1 MMKKQFNWMRQQL
14 SYPSGRE
21 KNSSSPQDGWGY
33 NLVNIISTMNQQL
46 RGQETA
52 DYLTEDL
59 LQVEQRIEP
68 VKRAA
73 HNVHKRLVACL
84 QGQYG
89 AELDK
94 RVKKL
99 PLMALSVTMAE
110 SFKELDT
117 DSSLGKALEM
127 SCCIQSMLARIL
139 AEFEITLEQ
148 DVLQPLN
155 KLSEEELPVILKHK
169 KNLQKHILDWNSIKS
184 RLNQVAKNSNNSVSA
199 VTTSGASSAALKLE
213 NLKEE
218 EEEMK
223 RRVEQSKDEYMADL
237 YHFSTKED
245 SYAKYFIKL
254 LEIQAEYHQ
263 KSLESLNSS
272 LAELMSSDNQTDAPF
287 PLDAA
292 VPGVYGMPLE
302 THLKAAG
309 REIALPIEAC
319 VMMLLT
325 TGMREEGLFRL
336 AAGASVL
343 KKLKYYLDSGSNIL
357 DEFYVDPHAVAGA
370 LKCYLR
376 ELPQPLMTS
385 ELYDDWLKAA
395 SAKEPEVRLE
405 CLKDVC
411 NLLPKDN
418 YNNMRYLIRFLA
430 KLAEQQEVN
439 KMSPSNI
446 AIVLGPNLLWP
457 QENERS
463 QVQLDMASVSSI
475 QVVGVVE
482 PLIQNAEILFPG
494 DIDFNVS
501 SLFTPPLDI
510 KNQNIS
516 TTEEP
521 TAVFLPLESNPPIP
535 EERKNAE
542 VIPETVSSK
551 VTQSSTETTI
561 CPPTSL
567 SADETSRKTKRVAP
581 PRPTVPPPHPQTTPP
596 VHRNMAP
603 PPPPE
608 SPSIPKALP
617 RRTVGGPARAPGV
630 PPPLP
635 PQPAR
640 RQSLKALPS
649 PRPPSEATNN
659 KAAAAEEDS
668 TKVCSRETPKDS
680 VHTKKE
686 ANERKNSSPAAASQN
701 VEAPENVE
709 PPALQASD
717 WYRFLSP
724 SRERRASDW
733 LRLRE
738 EDGRGGRGV
747 GGECSS
753 SMAGCKRLSGACL
766 REVLDEA
773 QGLLFDCDGVLWT
786 GERAVPGAPELMER
800 LNQNGKI
807 TLFVSNNSRRSVA
820 ELERRFSRL
829 GFRGVRGEQVFSSAL
844 CSALY
849 LRKRLLGGEAGDGD
863 SAASTPGRVFVLGGE
878 GLRGELRD
886 AGLRLTDE
894 EGDGDEEPPGQEGLP
909 VRAVVV
915 GYDDQF
921 TFAKLSEAC
930 AYLRDPRCLLVAT
943 DPDPWHPLSS
953 GQRTPGTGSLTA
965 AVETASG
972 RKATVIG
979 KPNTYMFEC
988 IVERFGVDPSR
999 MLMVGDRLETDIL
1012 FGKNCGLDTVLTLTG
1027 VSHLEEAQAYMA
1039 SDSPSAKDLVPHYY
1053 VDSIADLIPGLDE

>member
-1 MMKKQFNWMRQQL
+1 MMKRQFNRMRQQL
-14 SYPSGRE
+14 SYPSSSGRA
-21 KNSSSPQDGWGY
+21 
-33 NLVNIISTMNQQL
+33 
-46 RGQETA
+46 QETA
-52 DYLTEDL
+52 EYLTEDL
-59 LQVEQRIEP
+59 LQTEQRIEP

-89 AELDK
+89 ADLDK
-94 RVKKL
+94 RVKRL
-99 PLMALSVTMAE
+99 PLMALSITMAE
-110 SFKELDT
+110 SFKELDM

-127 SCCIQSMLARIL
+127 SCCIQSTLARIL
-139 AEFEITLEQ
+139 AEFEITLER

-155 KLSEEELPVILKHK
+155 KLSEEELPIILKHK
-169 KNLQKHILDWNSIKS
+169 KNLQKLILDWNTIKS
-184 RLNQVAKNSNNSVSA
+184 RLNQAAKNSSNSTSA
-199 VTTSGASSAALKLE
+199 VTTSAASSAALKLE

-254 LEIQAEYHQ
+254 LEIQSEYHQ
-263 KSLESLNSS
+263 KSLESLNST
-272 LAELMSSDNQTDAPF
+272 LAELTGFHNQSDAPF
-287 PLDAA
+287 PSDAA
-292 VPGVYGMPLE
+292 MPGVYGMPLE
-302 THLKAAG
+302 THLKASG

-325 TGMREEGLFRL
+325 AGMQEEGLFRL

-343 KKLKYYLDSGSNIL
+343 KKLKYCLDSGSNIL
-357 DEFYVDPHAVAGA
+357 DEFYADPHAVAGA

-376 ELPQPLMTS
+376 ELPQPLMTF

-395 SAKEPEVRLE
+395 SAKESEIRLE
-405 CLKDVC
+405 YLKDAC
-411 NLLPKDN
+411 NHLPKDN
-418 YNNMRYLIRFLA
+418 YNNLRYLIRFLA

-457 QENERS
+457 QQNERS
-463 QVQLDMASVSSI
+463 QVQLDIASVSSI

-494 DIDFNVS
+494 DIDFSVS

-510 KNQNIS
+510 KNQNIP
-516 TTEEP
+516 TTEE
-521 TAVFLPLESNPPIP
+521 TTSVFLLSEPNSPLP
-535 EERKNAE
+535 ERKNAE

-551 VTQSSTETTI
+551 VTQPSTETTV
-561 CPPTSL
+561 CPPTSPP
-567 SADETSRKTKRVAP
+567 ADEASRKTKRVAP
-581 PRPTVPPPHPQTTPP
+581 PRPAMPPPHPQTTPP
-596 VHRNMAP
+596 VHISPA
-603 PPPPE
+603 PE

-617 RRTVGGPARAPGV
+617 RRTGGGAVRAPVG

-635 PQPAR
+635 PQPTR
-640 RQSLKALPS
+640 RQSHKAPPS
-649 PRPPSEATNN
+649 PRPPSEAMNN
-659 KAAAAEEDS
+659 KAAATEDAA
-668 TKVCSRETPKDS
+668 TNACSIEMCKDS
-680 VHTKKE
+680 IPTEKE
-686 ANERKNSSPAAASQN
+686 ANMGENSSPSAADQKAETLENGTVRFRLAAS
-701 VEAPENVE
+701 P
-709 PPALQASD
+709 
-717 WYRFLSP
+717 RG
-724 SRERRASDW
+724 RR
-733 LRLRE
+733 
-738 EDGRGGRGV
+738 GRA
-747 GGECSS
+747 GECGS
-753 SMAGCKRLSGACL
+753 SMAGCRRLSGACL
-766 REVLDEA
+766 REVLGEA

-786 GERAVPGAPELMER
+786 GDRAVPGAPELLER
-800 LNQNGKI
+800 LSQNGKT

-849 LRKRLLGGEAGDGD
+849 LRQRLLGGEAGAGD
-863 SAASTPGRVFVLGGE
+863 SPASTPGRVFVLGGE

-886 AGLRLTDE
+886 AGLRLAGE
-894 EGDGDEEPPGQEGLP
+894 EGDGDEEPPGQEAPP

-930 AYLRDPRCLLVAT
+930 AYLRDPQCLLVAT

-1027 VSHLEEAQAYMA
+1027 VSYLEEAQAYMA

>member
-14 SYPSGRE
+14 SYPSGRA
-21 KNSSSPQDGWGY
+21 
-33 NLVNIISTMNQQL
+33 
-46 RGQETA
+46 QETA

-94 RVKKL
+94 RVKRL
-99 PLMALSVTMAE
+99 PLMALSVSMAE

-155 KLSEEELPVILKHK
+155 KLSEEELPIILKHK
-169 KNLQKHILDWNSIKS
+169 KNLQKHILDWNTIKS
-184 RLNQVAKNSNNSVSA
+184 RLNQAAKNSSNSVSA

-223 RRVEQSKDEYMADL
+223 RKVEQSKDEYMADL

-263 KSLESLNSS
+263 KSLEFLNSS
-272 LAELMSSDNQTDAPF
+272 LAELMSSHNQTDAPF
-287 PLDAA
+287 SLDAA

-302 THLKAAG
+302 THLNTAG

-319 VMMLLT
+319 VRMLLN

-343 KKLKYYLDSGSNIL
+343 KKLKYCLDSGSNIL
-357 DEFYVDPHAVAGA
+357 DELYVDPHAVAGA

-395 SAKEPEVRLE
+395 SAKEPEIRLE
-405 CLKDVC
+405 CLKNVC

-418 YNNMRYLIRFLA
+418 YNNLRYLIRFLA

-463 QVQLDMASVSSI
+463 QVQLDLASVSSI

-510 KNQNIS
+510 KHENIP

-521 TAVFLPLESNPPIP
+521 TAVFLPLESNTPMP

-542 VIPETVSSK
+542 VIPETLSSK

-561 CPPTSL
+561 CPPTSV

-581 PRPTVPPPHPQTTPP
+581 PRPTMPPPQPQIMPP
-596 VHRNMAP
+596 VHRHMP
-603 PPPPE
+603 PHPPPE
-608 SPSIPKALP
+608 SSSIPKALP
-617 RRTVGGPARAPGV
+617 RRTVGGPARAPVV

-640 RQSLKALPS
+640 RQSHKAPPS

-668 TKVCSRETPKDS
+668 ANVCSRETPKDPIH
-680 VHTKKE
+680 VKKE
-686 ANERKNSSPAAASQN
+686 ANEGKNSSPSAAAQK
-701 VEAPENVE
+701 VETLENLFPKCIEVQGSS
-709 PPALQASD
+709 PLGPLSRQRNGALPIGCVSA
-717 WYRFLSP
+717 
-724 SRERRASDW
+724 RRT
-733 LRLRE
+733 
-738 EDGRGGRGV
+738 GGGRGRR
-747 GGECSS
+747 GAECGS
-753 SMAGCKRLSGACL
+753 SMASCRRLSGACL
-766 REVLDEA
+766 REVLGEA

-786 GERAVPGAPELMER
+786 GERAVPGAPELLDR
-800 LNQNGKI
+800 LSQNGKT

-849 LRKRLLGGEAGDGD
+849 LRQRLLGGEAGAGD
-863 SAASTPGRVFVLGGE
+863 SPASTPGRVFVLGGE

-886 AGLRLTDE
+886 AGLRLTGE
-894 EGDGDEEPPGQEGLP
+894 EGDGDEEPPGQEALP

>member
-14 SYPSGRE
+14 SYPSGRA
-21 KNSSSPQDGWGY
+21 
-33 NLVNIISTMNQQL
+33 
-46 RGQETA
+46 QETA

-59 LQVEQRIEP
+59 LQVEHRIEP

-99 PLMALSVTMAE
+99 PLMALSVAMAE

-169 KNLQKHILDWNSIKS
+169 KNLQKLILDWNTIKS
-184 RLNQVAKNSNNSVSA
+184 RLNQAAKNSSNTVSA

-223 RRVEQSKDEYMADL
+223 RKVEQSKDEYMADL

-272 LAELMSSDNQTDAPF
+272 LAELMSSHNQTDAPF

-292 VPGVYGMPLE
+292 VPRVYGRPLE

-325 TGMREEGLFRL
+325 TGMQEEGLFRL

-343 KKLKYYLDSGSNIL
+343 KKLKYCLDSGSNIQE
-357 DEFYVDPHAVAGA
+357 EFYVDPHAVAGA

-395 SAKEPEVRLE
+395 SAKEPEIKLE

-418 YNNMRYLIRFLA
+418 YNNLRYLIRFLA

-463 QVQLDMASVSSI
+463 QVQLDIASVSSI

-501 SLFTPPLDI
+501 SLFTPPPLDI
-510 KNQNIS
+510 KNQNIP
-516 TTEEP
+516 TTEES
-521 TAVFLPLESNPPIP
+521 TAVFLPSESNTPMP

-551 VTQSSTETTI
+551 VTESSTETTI
-561 CPPTSL
+561 CPPTSV

-581 PRPTVPPPHPQTTPP
+581 PRPTMPPPHPTLP
-596 VHRNMAP
+596 VHRHMPPP

-608 SPSIPKALP
+608 SSSIPKALP
-617 RRTVGGPARAPGV
+617 RRTVGGPARAPVV

-640 RQSLKALPS
+640 RQSHKAPPS

-668 TKVCSRETPKDS
+668 TNICSRETPKDP
-680 VHTKKE
+680 VHMKKE
-686 ANERKNSSPAAASQN
+686 ADEGKNSSPSAAAQK
-701 VEAPENVE
+701 VETLENRVE
-709 PPALQASD
+709 PPALRASD

-738 EDGRGGRGV
+738 QDGRGGGG
-747 GGECSS
+747 GGECGS
-753 SMAGCKRLSGACL
+753 SMAGCRRLSGACL
-766 REVLDEA
+766 REVLGES

-786 GERAVPGAPELMER
+786 GERAVPGAPELLER
-800 LNQNGKI
+800 LNQNGKT

-820 ELERRFSRL
+820 ELECRFCRL
-829 GFRGVRGEQVFSSAL
+829 GFRGIRGEQVFSSAL

-849 LRKRLLGGEAGDGD
+849 LRQRLLGGEAGAGD

-886 AGLRLTDE
+886 AGLRLTGE
-894 EGDGDEEPPGQEGLP
+894 EGDGDEEPLP

>member
-1 MMKKQFNWMRQQL
+1 MMKRQFNRMRQQL
-14 SYPSGRE
+14 SYPSIGGRA
-21 KNSSSPQDGWGY
+21 
-33 NLVNIISTMNQQL
+33 
-46 RGQETA
+46 QETA
-52 DYLTEDL
+52 EYLTEDL

-68 VKRAA
+68 AKRAA

-89 AELDK
+89 ADMDK

-99 PLMALSVTMAE
+99 PLMALSMTMAE
-110 SFKELDT
+110 SFRELDN

-127 SCCIQSMLARIL
+127 TCFIQSMLARIL
-139 AEFEITLEQ
+139 AEFEMALER

-155 KLSEEELPVILKHK
+155 KLSEEELPTILKHK
-169 KNLQKHILDWNSIKS
+169 KNIQKHILDWNAIKS
-184 RLNQVAKNSNNSVSA
+184 RLNQAAKNSSNSTSA
-199 VTTSGASSAALKLE
+199 GAGPAASSAAIKLE

-245 SYAKYFIKL
+245 SYAKYFIRL
-254 LEIQAEYHQ
+254 LEIQAEYHR
-263 KSLESLNSS
+263 KSLGSLDAT
-272 LAELMSSDNQTDAPF
+272 LAELKETHNQPNSPF
-287 PLDAA
+287 PTDAA
-292 VPGVYGMPLE
+292 VLGVYGMPLE
-302 THLKAAG
+302 AHLKASE

-325 TGMREEGLFRL
+325 SGMQEEGLFRL

-343 KKLKYYLDSGSNIL
+343 KKLKYSLACGSGIL
-357 DEFYVDPHAVAGA
+357 DEFYADPHAVAGA

-376 ELPQPLMTS
+376 ELPQPLMTF

-395 SAKEPEVRLE
+395 SIKEPENRLE
-405 CLKDVC
+405 YLRDTCSR
-411 NLLPKDN
+411 LPKDN

-439 KMSPSNI
+439 KMTPSNI

-457 QENERS
+457 QLTEGCQE
-463 QVQLDMASVSSI
+463 QLDMASVSSI
-475 QVVGVVE
+475 QVVGIVE
-482 PLIQNAEILFPG
+482 PLIQNADILFPG

-501 SLFTPPLDI
+501 GLFTPPLDM
-510 KNQNIS
+510 KHRAAP

-521 TAVFLPLESNPPIP
+521 ISLPLPAEPASPLPG
-535 EERKNAE
+535 ERKIPE
-542 VIPETVSSK
+542 VIPGTALSK
-551 VTQSSTETTI
+551 VTQPSSEI
-561 CPPTSL
+561 AASSPTPVP
-567 SADETSRKTKRVAP
+567 ADDTSRKSKRVAP
-581 PRPTVPPPHPQTTPP
+581 PRPTVPPPLVQPRTPPPMHPQTQPP
-596 VHRNMAP
+596 AP
-603 PPPPE
+603 D

-617 RRTVGGPARAPGV
+617 RRTVGASTRAPSV

-635 PQPAR
+635 PQPVR
-640 RQSLKALPS
+640 RQCCNAPPSPKPAAETMRIETTAAEALPPGDRTETSKNTSPVATEPNEPSPEERSSSPSAPDLKA
-649 PRPPSEATNN
+649 EALENN
-659 KAAAAEEDS
+659 GDGQRA
-668 TKVCSRETPKDS
+668 
-680 VHTKKE
+680 
-686 ANERKNSSPAAASQN
+686 
-701 VEAPENVE
+701 VEASHQQTRCGPLLIGHTV
-709 PPALQASD
+709 Q
-717 WYRFLSP
+717 
-724 SRERRASDW
+724 RR
-733 LRLRE
+733 RRRRRC
-738 EDGRGGRGV
+738 G
-747 GGECSS
+747 GGECGP
-753 SMAGCKRLSGACL
+753 SMAGCRRLSGSTL
-766 REVLDEA
+766 REVVGEA
-773 QGLLFDCDGVLWT
+773 QGVLFDCDGVLWT
-786 GERAVPGAPELMER
+786 GEQAVPGAPELLER
-800 LNQNGKI
+800 LSRNGKA

-849 LRKRLLGGEAGDGD
+849 LRQRLLGGEAGAGD
-863 SAASTPGRVFVLGGE
+863 SLASPPGCVFVLGGE

-886 AGLRLTDE
+886 AGLRLAGE
-894 EGDGDEEPPGQEGLP
+894 EGDGEEPPGQERLP

-921 TFAKLSEAC
+921 TFAKLTEAC
-930 AYLRDPRCLLVAT
+930 AYLRDPQCLLVAT
-943 DPDPWHPLSS
+943 DPDPWHPLSN
-953 GQRTPGTGSLTA
+953 GQHTPGTGSLTA
-965 AVETASG
+965 AVETASS
-972 RKATVIG
+972 RKAMVIG

-1012 FGKNCGLDTVLTLTG
+1012 FGKNCGLETVLTLTG

-1039 SDSPSAKDLVPHYY
+1039 SDSPAAKDLVPHYY

>member
-1 MMKKQFNWMRQQL
+1 LVSCVVQAEYNETPL
-14 SYPSGRE
+14 G
-21 KNSSSPQDGWGY
+21 GWGD
-33 NLVNIISTMNQQL
+33 SP
-46 RGQETA
+46 
-52 DYLTEDL
+52 ED
-59 LQVEQRIEP
+59 VEQRIEP

-110 SFKELDT
+110 SFKELDM

-139 AEFEITLEQ
+139 AESEITLEQ

-169 KNLQKHILDWNSIKS
+169 KNLQKLILDWNTIKS
-184 RLNQVAKNSNNSVSA
+184 RLNQAAKNSSNSVSA
-199 VTTSGASSAALKLE
+199 VTTSGASSAAVKLE

-272 LAELMSSDNQTDAPF
+272 LAELMSSHNQTDAPF
-287 PLDAA
+287 PLDPA

-325 TGMREEGLFRL
+325 RGMQEEGLFRL

-343 KKLKYYLDSGSNIL
+343 KKLKYCLDSGSNIL

-395 SAKEPEVRLE
+395 SAKEPEIRLE

-418 YNNMRYLIRFLA
+418 YNNLRYLIRFLA

-457 QENERS
+457 QENKRS
-463 QVQLDMASVSSI
+463 QAQLDIASVSSI

-501 SLFTPPLDI
+501 SLFTPSLDI
-510 KNQNIS
+510 KNQNIP
-516 TTEEP
+516 TAEEA
-521 TAVFLPLESNPPIP
+521 TAVFLPSESNFPMP
-535 EERKNAE
+535 EERY
-542 VIPETVSSK
+542 T
-551 VTQSSTETTI
+551 
-561 CPPTSL
+561 
-567 SADETSRKTKRVAP
+567 
-581 PRPTVPPPHPQTTPP
+581 
-596 VHRNMAP
+596 
-603 PPPPE
+603 
-608 SPSIPKALP
+608 
-617 RRTVGGPARAPGV
+617 
-630 PPPLP
+630 
-635 PQPAR
+635 
-640 RQSLKALPS
+640 
-649 PRPPSEATNN
+649 
-659 KAAAAEEDS
+659 
-668 TKVCSRETPKDS
+668 
-680 VHTKKE
+680 
-686 ANERKNSSPAAASQN
+686 
-701 VEAPENVE
+701 
-709 PPALQASD
+709 
-717 WYRFLSP
+717 
-724 SRERRASDW
+724 
-733 LRLRE
+733 
-738 EDGRGGRGV
+738 
-747 GGECSS
+747 
-753 SMAGCKRLSGACL
+753 
-766 REVLDEA
+766 
-773 QGLLFDCDGVLWT
+773 
-786 GERAVPGAPELMER
+786 
-800 LNQNGKI
+800 
-807 TLFVSNNSRRSVA
+807 
-820 ELERRFSRL
+820 
-829 GFRGVRGEQVFSSAL
+829 
-844 CSALY
+844 
-849 LRKRLLGGEAGDGD
+849 
-863 SAASTPGRVFVLGGE
+863 
-878 GLRGELRD
+878 
-886 AGLRLTDE
+886 
-894 EGDGDEEPPGQEGLP
+894 
-909 VRAVVV
+909 
-915 GYDDQF
+915 
-921 TFAKLSEAC
+921 
-930 AYLRDPRCLLVAT
+930 
-943 DPDPWHPLSS
+943 
-953 GQRTPGTGSLTA
+953 
-965 AVETASG
+965 
-972 RKATVIG
+972 
-979 KPNTYMFEC
+979 
-988 IVERFGVDPSR
+988 
-999 MLMVGDRLETDIL
+999 
-1012 FGKNCGLDTVLTLTG
+1012 
-1027 VSHLEEAQAYMA
+1027 
-1039 SDSPSAKDLVPHYY
+1039 
-1053 VDSIADLIPGLDE
+1053 